1 MDLYMSNVVT
11 NKAKFKGI
19 TWGHGQAGGE
29 GGAGWEKCSGS
40 RRGANTPP
48 EPCHMALID
57 LFHLSNV
64 NRFISIHLHSYSVGC
79 TRPQGL
85 TT

>member
-11 NKAKFKGI
+11 NKADFKGI
-19 TWGHGQAGGE
+19 TWGPGQAGG
-29 GGAGWEKCSGS
+29 GAGWDKCGGS
-40 RRGANTPP
+40 RRGARTPP
-48 EPCHMALID
+48 EPCHMVLID
-57 LFHLSNV
+57 LFHLSDV
-64 NRFISIHLHSYSVGC
+64 NRFISIHFHSYSVGC